1 MDKIKSYDE
10 LRKQL
15 ENDELTQKGFDAR
28 VKHLLCGEE
37 AHSGGSLGTLET
49 KEKNEKAYMDA
60 AQVFTKAKQLIKPQV
75 KKCQFP
81 LRQKEKTLLKIKMS
95 PMEWKPRTSKKP
107 GRYQKV
113 ILEEAPPR
121 IIVAGTEDY
130 DELIRIA
137 QEAFWTEKE
146 REGSTFTLC
155 HSDGTRWTKEQFNQE
170 YGSVSEIP
178 TPWKRTFYIGR
189 REMDIICLG
198 ESSSAL
204 GNDEMEDSD
213 MDFQPKGSRCV
224 GRSSQPSVERYMVE
238 VQLQGESLSLGKSSR
253 RNASADASP
262 DPHSERSLNGGTG
275 TSTNS
280 DPGAARSTS
289 ADSDQG
295 ARETSVPEI
304 QIATPNPE
312 KPMKEGVCPQNEV
325 FYVSSNVV
333 TILPS
338 LYSPRLPLVDKSLIS
353 YSEQNLL
360 GEGTFGKVY
369 LGSFQGTPAAIKR
382 IPYGIA
388 GLQDQDIQHE
398 ILVSMRLSHPNIVR
412 LMAAAHTENT
422 FLLANEYIHGT
433 TLDNVL
439 HSDNACVKL
448 EGNDSHFVALDISMA
463 VEYIHSKNV
472 IHQDLKPDNILL
484 VKLNLT
490 VT

>member
-1 MDKIKSYDE
+1 
-10 LRKQL
+10 
-15 ENDELTQKGFDAR
+15 
-28 VKHLLCGEE
+28 
-37 AHSGGSLGTLET
+37 
-49 KEKNEKAYMDA
+49 MDA
-60 AQVFTKAKQLIKPQV
+60 AQVFTKAKHLIKPQV

-81 LRQKEKTLLKIKMS
+81 IRRKDKSLLKIKMS

-121 IIVAGTEDY
+121 ILVPGTEDY

-137 QEAFWTEKE
+137 QDAFWTEKE

-155 HSDGTRWTKEQFNQE
+155 HSDGTRWTKEQFCQE

-213 MDFQPKGSRCV
+213 MIRVQGRPQFQ
-224 GRSSQPSVERYMVE
+224 RSKL
-238 VQLQGESLSLGKSSR
+238 QLL
-253 RNASADASP
+253 
-262 DPHSERSLNGGTG
+262 
-275 TSTNS
+275 
-280 DPGAARSTS
+280 
-289 ADSDQG
+289 
-295 ARETSVPEI
+295 I
-304 QIATPNPE
+304 QRGPW
-312 KPMKEGVCPQNEV
+312 KKV
-325 FYVSSNVV
+325 FAHKMR
-333 TILPS
+333 
-338 LYSPRLPLVDKSLIS
+338 LYSQRLPLVDESLIN
-353 YSEQNLL
+353 YSEQNML

-369 LGSFQGTPAAIKR
+369 RGSFQGTPAAIKR

-398 ILVSMRLSHPNIVR
+398 ILVAMRLSHPNIVR

-472 IHQDLKPDNILL
+472 IHQDLKPDNIL
-484 VKLNLT
+484 VSNVLNSCLWGC
-490 VT
+490 